1 MSVTASS
8 TPPTPTVDDEPRSAR
23 RFDLR
28 DDIGLIVTPLVLGLV
43 FVAYWTWL
51 GTQELS
57 SQAASALRTESLLR
71 QTREQITITALSTI
85 GVLLIAIPLG
95 IGLTRPRGKR
105 FASPALAVANA
116 GQAIPAYGLLVLA
129 LAMLGR
135 VFGRSQDNFLQNTIG
150 TWLGPGLVITVFA
163 LILFAIL
170 PVLRNTMVGL
180 QQVDQDVIEAGLG
193 MGMTRRE
200 VLWRIELPLAVPVML
215 AGVRT
220 ALVINVGMATLAFL
234 IGGGGLGVAIR
245 TGIQLSQN
253 IVVLT
258 GGVLTALL
266 ALSVDWL
273 GGVAERLLRPK
284 GIRTAEHL
292 HRLWAAPRTH
302 VGGPPVGGPPT
313 CRNDQASPIDS
324 RYSRATSSYSR
335 PLMSTSKFRATIVS
349 LSSPFT
355 IASAMATTC
364 GSAASRTSSRNV
376 YDRL

>member
-1 MSVTASS
+1 MSVTAS
-8 TPPTPTVDDEPRSAR
+8 TPLATSSPTDPADPDGPKAVR

-28 DDIGLIVTPLVLGLV
+28 DDIGLVVTPFVLALVLVG
-43 FVAYWTWL
+43 YWTWL

-57 SQAASALRTESLLR
+57 SQAASALRTENLLR

-95 IGLTRPRGKR
+95 IGLTRPRGKP
-105 FASPALAVANA
+105 FAGPALAVANA

-135 VFGRSQDNFLQNTIG
+135 VFGRANDNFLQNTIG
-150 TWLGPGLVITVFA
+150 TWLGPGLVITVCA

-200 VLWRIELPLAVPVML
+200 VLWRIEMPLAVPVML

-266 ALSVDWL
+266 ALSIDWL

-284 GIRTAEHL
+284 GI
-292 HRLWAAPRTH
+292 
-302 VGGPPVGGPPT
+302 
-313 CRNDQASPIDS
+313 
-324 RYSRATSSYSR
+324 
-335 PLMSTSKFRATIVS
+335 
-349 LSSPFT
+349 
-355 IASAMATTC
+355 
-364 GSAASRTSSRNV
+364 
-376 YDRL
+376 

>member
-1 MSVTASS
+1 MSVTAS
-8 TPPTPTVDDEPRSAR
+8 TPPSLEPDVATAGPVR
-23 RFDLR
+23 RFDVRR
-28 DDIGLIVTPLVLGLV
+28 DLGLILTPIVLGLV
-43 FVAYWTWL
+43 FLAYWTWL

-57 SQAASALRTESLLR
+57 SQAASALRSENLLR
-71 QTREQITITALSTI
+71 QTRQQITITALSTV
-85 GVLLIAIPLG
+85 GVLIIAIPLG
-95 IGLTRPRGKR
+95 IGLTRPRGR
-105 FASPALAVANA
+105 PFAGPTLTIANA
-116 GQAIPAYGLLVLA
+116 GQAVPAYGLLVLA
-129 LAMLGR
+129 LAMLGG
-135 VFGRSQDNFLQNTIG
+135 VFGRSNDNFLQNTIG
-150 TWLGPGLVITVFA
+150 TWLGPGLVITVIA

-180 QQVDQDVIEAGLG
+180 QQVDRDVIEAGLG

-273 GGVAERLLRPK
+273 GSVAERLLRPK
-284 GIRTAEHL
+284 GL
-292 HRLWAAPRTH
+292 
-302 VGGPPVGGPPT
+302 
-313 CRNDQASPIDS
+313 
-324 RYSRATSSYSR
+324 
-335 PLMSTSKFRATIVS
+335 
-349 LSSPFT
+349 
-355 IASAMATTC
+355 
-364 GSAASRTSSRNV
+364 
-376 YDRL
+376 

>member
-1 MSVTASS
+1 MSVTAS
-8 TPPTPTVDDEPRSAR
+8 TTPTTPATPADDGPRSAR

-28 DDIGLIVTPLVLGLV
+28 DDIGLIVTPIVLGLV
-43 FVAYWTWL
+43 FLAYWTWL

-95 IGLTRPRGKR
+95 IGLTRPRGKP
-105 FASPALAVANA
+105 FAGPALAVANA

-284 GIRTAEHL
+284 GI
-292 HRLWAAPRTH
+292 
-302 VGGPPVGGPPT
+302 
-313 CRNDQASPIDS
+313 
-324 RYSRATSSYSR
+324 
-335 PLMSTSKFRATIVS
+335 
-349 LSSPFT
+349 
-355 IASAMATTC
+355 
-364 GSAASRTSSRNV
+364 
-376 YDRL
+376 

>member
-1 MSVTASS
+1 MSGAAS
-8 TPPTPTVDDEPRSAR
+8 TPPAADASTATEPRSIR

-28 DDIGLIVTPLVLGLV
+28 ADIGLVVTPVVLALV
-43 FVAYWTWL
+43 FLGYWSWL
-51 GTQELS
+51 GMQELPN
-57 SQAASALRTESLLR
+57 QAASALRAENLLR
-71 QTREQITITALSTI
+71 QTREQITITALSTV
-85 GVLLIAIPLG
+85 GVLFIAIPLG

-105 FASPALAVANA
+105 FAGPALTIANA
-116 GQAIPAYGLLVLA
+116 GQAVPAYGLLVLA
-129 LAMLGR
+129 LAMLGG
-135 VFGRSQDNFLQNTIG
+135 VFGRANDNFLQNTIG
-150 TWLGPGLVITVFA
+150 TWLGPGLVITVIA

-180 QQVDQDVIEAGLG
+180 QQVDHDVIEAGLG

-200 VLWRIELPLAVPVML
+200 VLRRIELPLAVPVML

-253 IVVLT
+253 TVVLT

-284 GIRTAEHL
+284 GI
-292 HRLWAAPRTH
+292 
-302 VGGPPVGGPPT
+302 
-313 CRNDQASPIDS
+313 
-324 RYSRATSSYSR
+324 
-335 PLMSTSKFRATIVS
+335 
-349 LSSPFT
+349 
-355 IASAMATTC
+355 
-364 GSAASRTSSRNV
+364 
-376 YDRL
+376 

>member
-1 MSVTASS
+1 MSITS
-8 TPPTPTVDDEPRSAR
+8 TGPTLAAPAPDDQEPQAVR

-28 DDIGLIVTPLVLGLV
+28 ADLGLV
-43 FVAYWTWL
+43 ITPFVLALVLATYWTWL
-51 GTQELS
+51 GNQDLS
-57 SQAASALRTESLLR
+57 SQAASALRTASLLR
-71 QTREQITITALSTI
+71 QTREQLTITALSTV

-95 IGLTRPRGKR
+95 IGLTRPRGRR
-105 FASPALAVANA
+105 FAGPALAVANA

-135 VFGRSQDNFLQNTIG
+135 VFGRANDNFLQNSIG
-150 TWLGPGLVITVFA
+150 TWLGPGLVITVCA

-180 QQVDQDVIEAGLG
+180 QQVDHDVIEAGLG
-193 MGMTRRE
+193 MGMTERE

-284 GIRTAEHL
+284 GI
-292 HRLWAAPRTH
+292 
-302 VGGPPVGGPPT
+302 
-313 CRNDQASPIDS
+313 
-324 RYSRATSSYSR
+324 
-335 PLMSTSKFRATIVS
+335 
-349 LSSPFT
+349 
-355 IASAMATTC
+355 
-364 GSAASRTSSRNV
+364 
-376 YDRL
+376 

>member
-1 MSVTASS
+1 MSVTSG
-8 TPPTPTVDDEPRSAR
+8 PLPTEPTAPTDGQPRPER

-28 DDIGLIVTPLVLGLV
+28 QDIGLIVTPLVLASVL
-43 FVAYWTWL
+43 AIYWTWL

-57 SQAASALRTESLLR
+57 SQAASALRTESLLQ

-95 IGLTRPRGKR
+95 IGLTRPRGR
-105 FASPALAVANA
+105 IFAAPALAIANA

-129 LAMLGR
+129 LALLGR
-135 VFGRSQDNFLQNTIG
+135 VFGRSQDNVLQNTIG
-150 TWLGPGLVITVFA
+150 TWLGPGLVITVCA

-180 QQVDQDVIEAGLG
+180 QQVDADVIEAGLG
-193 MGMTRRE
+193 MGMTQRE

-245 TGIQLSQN
+245 TGIQMSQN

-258 GGVLTALL
+258 GGILTALL

-284 GIRTAEHL
+284 GI
-292 HRLWAAPRTH
+292 
-302 VGGPPVGGPPT
+302 
-313 CRNDQASPIDS
+313 
-324 RYSRATSSYSR
+324 
-335 PLMSTSKFRATIVS
+335 
-349 LSSPFT
+349 
-355 IASAMATTC
+355 
-364 GSAASRTSSRNV
+364 
-376 YDRL
+376 

>member
-1 MSVTASS
+1 VTTATAPIS
-8 TPPTPTVDDEPRSAR
+8 PAPRSAR

-28 DDIGLIVTPLVLGLV
+28 EDRALIITPLVLLAV
-43 FVAYWTWL
+43 LITYWTWL
-51 GTQELS
+51 GTQELT
-57 SQAASALRTESLLR
+57 SQAASALRTENLLR

-95 IGLTRPRGKR
+95 IGLTRPQGRR
-105 FASPALAVANA
+105 FAAPALTIASA
-116 GQAIPAYGLLVLA
+116 GQAIPAYGLLVIA
-129 LAMLGR
+129 LAVLGR
-135 VFGRSQDNFLQNTIG
+135 VFGRSRDNLLQNTIG
-150 TWLGPGLVITVFA
+150 TWLGPGLVITVIA

-180 QQVDQDVIEAGLG
+180 QQVDGDVIEAGLG

-258 GGVLTALL
+258 GGILTALL

-273 GGVAERLLRPK
+273 GSVAERLLRPR
-284 GIRTAEHL
+284 GI
-292 HRLWAAPRTH
+292 
-302 VGGPPVGGPPT
+302 
-313 CRNDQASPIDS
+313 
-324 RYSRATSSYSR
+324 
-335 PLMSTSKFRATIVS
+335 
-349 LSSPFT
+349 
-355 IASAMATTC
+355 
-364 GSAASRTSSRNV
+364 
-376 YDRL
+376 

>member
-1 MSVTASS
+1 MSVTATS

-105 FASPALAVANA
+105 FSGPALAVANA

-284 GIRTAEHL
+284 GI
-292 HRLWAAPRTH
+292 
-302 VGGPPVGGPPT
+302 
-313 CRNDQASPIDS
+313 
-324 RYSRATSSYSR
+324 
-335 PLMSTSKFRATIVS
+335 
-349 LSSPFT
+349 
-355 IASAMATTC
+355 
-364 GSAASRTSSRNV
+364 
-376 YDRL
+376 

>member
-1 MSVTASS
+1 MSITSS
-8 TPPTPTVDDEPRSAR
+8 LPPATPVAPIDADEPRAAR

-28 DDIGLIVTPLVLGLV
+28 EDIGLVVTPIVLGLV
-43 FVAYWTWL
+43 FLGYWTWL
-51 GTQELS
+51 GNQELS
-57 SQAASALRTESLLR
+57 SQAASALRSENLLR
-71 QTREQITITALSTI
+71 QTREQITITALSTV

-95 IGLTRPRGKR
+95 IGLTRPRGKP
-105 FASPALAVANA
+105 FAGPALAVANA

-284 GIRTAEHL
+284 GI
-292 HRLWAAPRTH
+292 
-302 VGGPPVGGPPT
+302 
-313 CRNDQASPIDS
+313 
-324 RYSRATSSYSR
+324 
-335 PLMSTSKFRATIVS
+335 
-349 LSSPFT
+349 
-355 IASAMATTC
+355 
-364 GSAASRTSSRNV
+364 
-376 YDRL
+376 

>member
-1 MSVTASS
+1 MSVTATAPSS
-8 TPPTPTVDDEPRSAR
+8 TSDDEDAPRRAS

-28 DDIGLIVTPLVLGLV
+28 DDIGLVITPFVLLAVLAG
-43 FVAYWTWL
+43 YWTWL

-57 SQAASALRTESLLR
+57 SQAASALRTENLIR

-95 IGLTRPRGKR
+95 IALTRPQGRR
-105 FASPALAVANA
+105 FAGPTLAVANA
-116 GQAIPAYGLLVLA
+116 GQAVPAYGLLVIA
-129 LAMLGR
+129 LAVLGR
-135 VFGRSQDNFLQNTIG
+135 VFGRANDNFLQNTIG
-150 TWLGPGLVITVFA
+150 TWLGPGLVITVCA

-193 MGMTRRE
+193 MGMTRPE
-200 VLWRIELPLAVPVML
+200 VLWRIEMPLAVPVML

-253 IVVLT
+253 LVVLT
-258 GGVLTALL
+258 GGILTALL

-284 GIRTAEHL
+284 GI
-292 HRLWAAPRTH
+292 
-302 VGGPPVGGPPT
+302 
-313 CRNDQASPIDS
+313 
-324 RYSRATSSYSR
+324 
-335 PLMSTSKFRATIVS
+335 
-349 LSSPFT
+349 
-355 IASAMATTC
+355 
-364 GSAASRTSSRNV
+364 
-376 YDRL
+376 

>member
-1 MSVTASS
+1 MSVTATSPAVAPVPS
-8 TPPTPTVDDEPRSAR
+8 DPDEPRAIR

-28 DDIGLIVTPLVLGLV
+28 DDLGLIITPIVLALVL
-43 FVAYWTWL
+43 VAYWTWL

-57 SQAASALRTESLLR
+57 SQAASALRTENLLR
-71 QTREQITITALSTI
+71 QTREQVTITVLSTI

-95 IGLTRPRGKR
+95 IGLTRPRGKP
-105 FASPALAVANA
+105 FAGPALAVANA
-116 GQAIPAYGLLVLA
+116 GQAIPAYGLLVIA
-129 LAMLGR
+129 LAVLGR
-135 VFGRSQDNFLQNTIG
+135 VFGRSNDNFLQNTIG
-150 TWLGPGLVITVFA
+150 TWLGPGLVITVCA

-180 QQVDQDVIEAGLG
+180 QQVDEDVIEAGLG

-200 VLWRIELPLAVPVML
+200 VLWRIEMPLAVPVML

-266 ALSVDWL
+266 ALSIDWL

-284 GIRTAEHL
+284 GI
-292 HRLWAAPRTH
+292 
-302 VGGPPVGGPPT
+302 
-313 CRNDQASPIDS
+313 
-324 RYSRATSSYSR
+324 
-335 PLMSTSKFRATIVS
+335 
-349 LSSPFT
+349 
-355 IASAMATTC
+355 
-364 GSAASRTSSRNV
+364 
-376 YDRL
+376 

>member
-1 MSVTASS
+1 MSVIASM
-8 TPPTPTVDDEPRSAR
+8 PPTVPDVPGDGATPRSVR

-28 DDIGLIVTPLVLGLV
+28 DDIGLIVTPLVLVLV
-43 FVAYWTWL
+43 LVGYWTWL

-57 SQAASALRTESLLR
+57 SQAASALRSENLLR
-71 QTREQITITALSTI
+71 QTREQITITALSTV

-105 FASPALAVANA
+105 FAGPALVVANA
-116 GQAIPAYGLLVLA
+116 GQAIPAYGLLVIA
-129 LAMLGR
+129 LAVLGR

-150 TWLGPGLVITVFA
+150 TWLGPGLVITVCA

-180 QQVDQDVIEAGLG
+180 HQVDQDVIEAGLG

-253 IVVLT
+253 LVVLT

-284 GIRTAEHL
+284 GI
-292 HRLWAAPRTH
+292 
-302 VGGPPVGGPPT
+302 
-313 CRNDQASPIDS
+313 
-324 RYSRATSSYSR
+324 
-335 PLMSTSKFRATIVS
+335 
-349 LSSPFT
+349 
-355 IASAMATTC
+355 
-364 GSAASRTSSRNV
+364 
-376 YDRL
+376 

>member
-1 MSVTASS
+1 MSVTATS
-8 TPPTPTVDDEPRSAR
+8 PTVMPGPSDPDGPRAIR

-28 DDIGLIVTPLVLGLV
+28 DDLGLV
-43 FVAYWTWL
+43 ITPIVLALVLVAYWTWL

-57 SQAASALRTESLLR
+57 SQAASALRTENLLR
-71 QTREQITITALSTI
+71 QTREQVTITVLSTI

-95 IGLTRPRGKR
+95 IGLTRPRGKP
-105 FASPALAVANA
+105 FAGPALAVANA
-116 GQAIPAYGLLVLA
+116 GQAIPAYGLLVIA

-135 VFGRSQDNFLQNTIG
+135 VFGRSNDNFLQNTIG
-150 TWLGPGLVITVFA
+150 TWLGPGLVITVCA

-200 VLWRIELPLAVPVML
+200 VLWRIEMPLAVPVML

-266 ALSVDWL
+266 ALSIDWL

-284 GIRTAEHL
+284 GI
-292 HRLWAAPRTH
+292 
-302 VGGPPVGGPPT
+302 
-313 CRNDQASPIDS
+313 
-324 RYSRATSSYSR
+324 
-335 PLMSTSKFRATIVS
+335 
-349 LSSPFT
+349 
-355 IASAMATTC
+355 
-364 GSAASRTSSRNV
+364 
-376 YDRL
+376 

>member
-8 TPPTPTVDDEPRSAR
+8 PTLAPPSSDPDAPKAVR

-28 DDIGLIVTPLVLGLV
+28 DDIGLVITPIVLALVLV
-43 FVAYWTWL
+43 TYWTWL

-95 IGLTRPRGKR
+95 IGLTRPRGKP
-105 FASPALAVANA
+105 FAGPALAVANA
-116 GQAIPAYGLLVLA
+116 GQAIPAYGLLVIA
-129 LAMLGR
+129 LAILGR
-135 VFGRSQDNFLQNTIG
+135 VFGRANDNLLQNTIG
-150 TWLGPGLVITVFA
+150 TWLGPGLVITVCA

-200 VLWRIELPLAVPVML
+200 VLWRIEMPLAVPVML

-266 ALSVDWL
+266 ALSIDWL

-284 GIRTAEHL
+284 GI
-292 HRLWAAPRTH
+292 
-302 VGGPPVGGPPT
+302 
-313 CRNDQASPIDS
+313 
-324 RYSRATSSYSR
+324 
-335 PLMSTSKFRATIVS
+335 
-349 LSSPFT
+349 
-355 IASAMATTC
+355 
-364 GSAASRTSSRNV
+364 
-376 YDRL
+376 